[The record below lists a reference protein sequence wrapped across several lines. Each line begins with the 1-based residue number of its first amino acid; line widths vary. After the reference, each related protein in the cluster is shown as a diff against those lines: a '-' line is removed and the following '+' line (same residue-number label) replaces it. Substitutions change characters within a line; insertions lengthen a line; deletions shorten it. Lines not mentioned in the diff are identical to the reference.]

1 MPAQKYQE
9 GKGESK
15 MSLLINKVVSSIA
28 QILLFAVIPFIWW
41 CITARK
47 EQSFFKWIGLKR
59 TGDIKKVSLWIIGV
73 SCAFSFFGVLTLY
86 MIRGVGTATS
96 DFTGLGMQA
105 ILPILVYGVFNTA
118 LPEELLFRGFLL
130 KRVENKFGLM
140 HGVLF
145 FSMIGVIKA
154 TLISLMIGALAWFMG
169 YINERKAGGSIY
181 PSWIIHAIS
190 NIFSGICSAFSIL

>member
-1 MPAQKYQE
+1 MN
-9 GKGESK
+9 
-15 MSLLINKVVSSIA
+15 LLINKIVSSIA
-28 QILLFAVIPFIWW
+28 QILLFAAIPFIWW

-47 EQSFFKWIGLKR
+47 KQSFFKWIGLKR
-59 TGDIKKVSLWIIGV
+59 TGDIKKVSLWIVGV

-105 ILPILVYGVFNTA
+105 ILSILVYGVFNTA

-130 KRVENKFGLM
+130 KRVENRFGFAVGNAVQAILFGLM

-169 YINERKAGGSIY
+169 YINERKASGSIY